1 MKYLHDTTDALS
13 ISVNTFIIS
22 KQREVLRRTIPLKC
36 NHLKVDYRMSMLRNL
51 WICSNPIL
59 STDFLVLWKFYRDIV
74 VLFIAHHNPV
84 IGQYH
89 C

>member
-1 MKYLHDTTDALS
+1 MKYLNDTTDALS

-51 WICSNPIL
+51 